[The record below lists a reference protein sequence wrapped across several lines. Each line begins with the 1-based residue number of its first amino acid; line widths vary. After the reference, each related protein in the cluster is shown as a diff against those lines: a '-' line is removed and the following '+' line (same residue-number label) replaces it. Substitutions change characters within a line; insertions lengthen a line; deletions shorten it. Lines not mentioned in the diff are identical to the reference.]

1 MNNERDGISVEM
13 EQARQFFTVAVEQA
27 VTKAVEQVVNP
38 RFDEQSLRMQEQ
50 NHKMEEYGLRMEEQ
64 NRKFDEQN
72 HKFDE
77 QNQKMEKLRTDMR
90 IAISE
95 SNADRLKGTIT
106 ISGLITGFGS
116 AIAVGV
122 CSIMVSFLK

>member
-38 RFDEQSLRMQEQ
+38 RFDEQ
-50 NHKMEEYGLRMEEQ
+50 
-64 NRKFDEQN
+64 NR
-72 HKFDE
+72 KFDE